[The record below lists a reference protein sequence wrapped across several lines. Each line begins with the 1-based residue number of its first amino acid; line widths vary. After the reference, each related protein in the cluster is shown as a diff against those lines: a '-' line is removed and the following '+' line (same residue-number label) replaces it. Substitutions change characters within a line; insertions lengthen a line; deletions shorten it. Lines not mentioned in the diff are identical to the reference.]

1 MSSLSGFLNAA
12 DEVIHGNY
20 GMLDMIRVL
29 QWIQEN
35 IVHFRGDP
43 SRVTI
48 DGHSAGGC
56 SVGLLM
62 MSPLAK
68 GKIRVKRFVI
78 SFH

>member
-1 MSSLSGFLNAA
+1 
-12 DEVIHGNY
+12 
-20 GMLDMIRVL
+20 MLDMIRVL

-35 IVHFRGDP
+35 IVYFRGDP

-68 GKIRVKRFVI
+68 GRHYDYMPTCMQYTANFSRL
-78 SFH
+78 